1 MGIKFKLQTMEW
13 LEILKITVF
22 KWVNKWVKIM
32 EIIEEDME
40 EVEIRH
46 NGIY

>member
-1 MGIKFKLQTMEW
+1 MEW

-22 KWVNKWVKIM
+22 KWVNKWVKIIK
-32 EIIEEDME
+32 IIEEDME